1 MMTLNDVL
9 FAMMCFT
16 AVYARSALAAVFC
29 AAYALHSFYSPDMEQ
44 WHRYVVLIL
53 IDSAVAF
60 IACAMG
66 PLLAFLMRVTHN
78 LHWLD
83 EPPNQP
89 SRGTVLTGVFSGAFL
104 VVNSVGLVLW
114 YNYIPPATYD
124 AVCSVV
130 YIAMMAAFIDEG
142 SNGRLRLAVYR
153 LAGYA
158 PRVAVR
164 KGVGVHH
171 QDGKKT

>member
-1 MMTLNDVL
+1 MSLNDVL
-9 FAMMCFT
+9 FAMTCVT

-29 AAYALHSFYSPDMEQ
+29 SAYALHSFYSAEMEQ
-44 WHRYVVLIL
+44 WMRYVALIL

-60 IACAMG
+60 TAVA
-66 PLLAFLMRVTHN
+66 VKH
-78 LHWLD
+78 
-83 EPPNQP
+83 P

-104 VVNSVGLVLW
+104 VVNATGFVLW
-114 YNYIPPATYD
+114 YLYLPPATYD

-153 LAGYA
+153 LAGSIAGA
-158 PRVAVR
+158 PVR
-164 KGVGVHH
+164 KGVGLHH
-171 QDGKKT
+171 KDGGEA

>member
-1 MMTLNDVL
+1 MSLNDVL

-16 AVYARSALAAVFC
+16 AVYARSALAAMFC
-29 AAYALHSFYSPDMEQ
+29 AAYAMHSFYSAEMAQ
-44 WHRYVVLIL
+44 WMRYVALIL
-53 IDSAVAF
+53 IDSGVAFAAVAVN
-60 IACAMG
+60 
-66 PLLAFLMRVTHN
+66 R
-78 LHWLD
+78 
-83 EPPNQP
+83 P

-104 VVNSVGLVLW
+104 VANSVGLVLW
-114 YNYIPPATYD
+114 YLYLPPATYD
-124 AVCSVV
+124 AACSVV

-164 KGVGVHH
+164 KGLGVHH
-171 QDGKKT
+171 QDGKKA